1 MNKIVYVMA
10 FILIFIFNSTM
21 LKADECTIYWLH
33 PDQPPLS
40 IKKGY
45 GAGMGSVDRT
55 EEFFKNHLK
64 DCTHITDGANYE
76 RIVMLM
82 KQKEDACCIALYK
95 NPEREKFVE
104 FSIPYR
110 VVLSNA
116 LIILESQK
124 GKFEPFIDNE
134 GHIPLEGLIKKG
146 YRIGVAKGRV
156 YRGIIDEVLNKY
168 KGDPRIIEHTASQN
182 MVGSLIGMMTANRID
197 ATIGYPSE
205 AQYVAK
211 TMDNKTRIISIPI
224 SGMADYGLTPVGC
237 SKTEKGK
244 MIIKRL
250 NSIIMKYR
258 MTPEF
263 LDHEGYWLDSSGL
276 KRFQEYSIKEF
287 KK

>member
-1 MNKIVYVMA
+1 MKNIVC
-10 FILIFIFNSTM
+10 FIVFLLTIFFSSTM
-21 LKADECTIYWLH
+21 LKAEECSVYWLH
-33 PDQPPLS
+33 PEQPPLV

-45 GAGMGSVDRT
+45 GAGMGAIDRT
-55 EEFFKNHLK
+55 EMFFKYHLK
-64 DCTHITDGANYE
+64 DCTHNADGANYE
-76 RIVMLM
+76 RIVAMM
-82 KQKEDACCIALYK
+82 KQKDNVCCVALYK

-124 GKFEPFIDNE
+124 GKFEPFINNE
-134 GHIPLEGLIKKG
+134 GQISLEALIKKG
-146 YRIGVAKGRV
+146 FRIGVAKGRV
-156 YRGIIDEVLNKY
+156 YRGTIDEVLNKY
-168 KGDPRIIEHTASQN
+168 KGNPNIIEHTSTQN
-182 MVGSLIGMMTANRID
+182 MVGSLIAMMAANRID

-211 TMDNKTRIISIPI
+211 TMDNKTNIISIPV
-224 SGMADYGLTPVGC
+224 SGMTDYGLTPVGC

-244 MIIKRL
+244 EIIKRL
-250 NSIIMKYR
+250 NAIIMKYR
-258 MTPEF
+258 LAPEF
-263 LDHEGYWLDSSGL
+263 LDHEGHWLDQSGL